1 MAYINQN
8 YNINKSSTNCT
19 SKSKIKLNLESI
31 SYADY
36 VILSSTLAY
45 AVTEELSDTDIDMIL
60 VFLGLLEADIA
71 LIRTRRG
78 IIQGTSL
85 SSQNSTG
92 AEAIIGGDLSSS
104 TGDIISQIGTS
115 RGKNRK
121 RKKIKRIKKIK
132 KKKKKKINN
141 ENLPK

>member
-8 YNINKSSTNCT
+8 NNINKSSTNCT

-78 IIQGTSL
+78 IIQGTSA
-85 SSQNSTG
+85 SSQNSIG

-104 TGDIISQIGTS
+104 TGDITSQIGTS

-132 KKKKKKINN
+132 KKKKKINN

>member
-8 YNINKSSTNCT
+8 NNINKSSTNCT

-78 IIQGTSL
+78 IIQGTSA
-85 SSQNSTG
+85 SSQNSIG

-104 TGDIISQIGTS
+104 TWDITSQIGTS

-132 KKKKKKINN
+132 KKKKKINN